1 MRHNTK
7 LLIVSASVL
16 SALVFGAAA
25 TDLNFF
31 TGLVTQLQS
40 LVNLLVPLVI
50 AIGLLLFIWGLVQYI
65 VVSGDEAATEE
76 GRRKMVWGVIALFVI
91 VSVWGLVALLGQ
103 LTGVGQNRASFYS
116 PPISRGVSPG
126 M

>member
-65 VVSGDEAATEE
+65 VASGDEAATEE